1 MGEKVSI
8 LKSGRDIHMGQFR
21 RILTPGMDSPLTGT
35 QGWRQFMGARKKML
49 GAYLTAKEEAT
60 GHEVQVWHGKVGE
73 GWVRQWLHGFLP
85 RKYGVTS
92 GYIVSQG
99 QTEETKLPHFD
110 VIIYD
115 RLEAPVLWIENTPD
129 ATEIG
134 TSRAIP
140 AEFVRGVL
148 EVKAAFNTKSVAD
161 AIEHLSDLDSLLQ
174 DVDAPNQQFKKF
186 LPQRFFTAV
195 VFFELRN
202 EDRNAWSAL
211 SKFIPD
217 RNRVWPGGL
226 ILSGEG
232 LRPEMSA
239 TIGVTHNTN
248 SPPQP
253 IEQSGKDLLNFAIS
267 DSVPFCGA
275 YRSAI
280 MQWTPNEFSKFS
292 FDLLAMLNGTYQPGR
307 SSSNHAM
314 SWVDVPKKEEK

>member
-1 MGEKVSI
+1 
-8 LKSGRDIHMGQFR
+8 MGQFR

-49 GAYLTAKEEAT
+49 AAYAAAKDEAT

-92 GYIVSQG
+92 GYVVSQG
-99 QTEETKLPHFD
+99 QTEERKLPHFD

-129 ATEIG
+129 ATESG

-148 EVKAAFNTKSVAD
+148 EVKASFNTQSVTA
-161 AIEHLSDLDSLLQ
+161 AIEHLSDLDPLQ
-174 DVDAPNQQFKKF
+174 GVDAPSEQFKKF
-186 LPQRFFTAV
+186 LPQRFFTAII
-195 VFFELRN
+195 FFELRN

-211 SKFIPD
+211 SKFVPD
-217 RNRVWPGGL
+217 RKRVWPGGL

-239 TIGVTHNTN
+239 TIGLTCNGN

-253 IEQSGKDLLNFAIS
+253 MGRTGSDLLSLALSESKAF
-267 DSVPFCGA
+267 DGTHC
-275 YRSAI
+275 SA
-280 MQWTPNEFSKFS
+280 MLHWTSNEFSEFS
-292 FDLLAMLNGTYQPGR
+292 FHLLAMLNGTYQHGR

-314 SWVDVPKKEEK
+314 SWVDFSKQAQK